1 MEQCVWYTEGLTCE
15 TCTVPLQISNY
26 YWQYGADQ
34 KLIIECIGVTTGL
47 HPGAQ
52 SVYIIE
58 IHVAC
63 LGPSCSAAQVY
74 ALFVEISVLC
84 KVRQSMYHTI
94 RVSNLYVPQGKV

>member
-1 MEQCVWYTEGLTCE
+1 MYCTAPNIKLLLAVWCRPE
-15 TCTVPLQISNY
+15 TNHRVH
-26 YWQYGADQ
+26 WG
-34 KLIIECIGVTTGL
+34 TTGL

-94 RVSNLYVPQGKV
+94 RVSNLYIPQGKV